1 MSTASTIG
9 TKIAPV
15 YVVLEGELLIDAP
28 LGVTWRYVVD
38 YPSWQDYSR
47 VETVSGER
55 GQEGE
60 VVLLIKEEEGF
71 EFPPYYARI
80 IKLDP
85 QLRFL
90 SKTWPVETSDENDFF
105 GIVDFRV
112 EDAGDGR
119 TRFTYNTLYEFNVR
133 YEHEDELDA
142 VRKSQE
148 QNFAN
153 LTSAVMPKLKKIAE
167 ANASA

>member
-1 MSTASTIG
+1 MTASKTE
-9 TKIAPV
+9 TKVAPV

-28 LGVTWRYVVD
+28 VEFTFPYMVD

-47 VETVSGER
+47 VETVSGTR
-55 GQEGE
+55 GEENE

-71 EFPPYYARI
+71 VFPPYYARI
-80 IKLDP
+80 IKLEP
-85 QLRFL
+85 NRRFL
-90 SKTWPVETSDENDFF
+90 GKTWPVEVDDENDFF

-112 EDAGDGR
+112 EDAGDGK

-133 YEHEDELDA
+133 YEDESELDA

-153 LTSAVMPKLKKIAE
+153 LTSAVMPKLKELVERKRSE
-167 ANASA
+167 